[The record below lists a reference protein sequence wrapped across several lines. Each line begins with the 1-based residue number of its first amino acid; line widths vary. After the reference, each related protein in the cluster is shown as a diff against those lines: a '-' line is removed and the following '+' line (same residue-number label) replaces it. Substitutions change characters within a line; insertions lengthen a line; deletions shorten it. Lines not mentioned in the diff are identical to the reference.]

1 MNEIKIK
8 GYQLLEIT
16 KKLTSS
22 GSWFKQLKL
31 NIYSRGKTIYKE
43 YILDMFMQ
51 AMELSD
57 CVSENFNYHS
67 DKFICELPEF
77 ELEFQP

>member
-1 MNEIKIK
+1 
-8 GYQLLEIT
+8 
-16 KKLTSS
+16 
-22 GSWFKQLKL
+22 
-31 NIYSRGKTIYKE
+31 
-43 YILDMFMQ
+43 MQ

-57 CVSENFNYHS
+57 YVSENFNYHS

>member
-1 MNEIKIK
+1 M
-8 GYQLLEIT
+8 
-16 KKLTSS
+16 
-22 GSWFKQLKL
+22 KL

-77 ELEFQP
+77 ELEFQPWTCGITSIVIMAIMFMN